1 VGPEDLTRKI
11 IKGKISFDEEGNLK
25 VDLDL
30 TRSGINLARVYDT
43 NGKLL
48 VEISILSLLR
58 NYETNTT
65 TIGHDSTF
73 TIPKQSLPGGWSYC
87 PMCLFPHVSLPHMP
101 LTPHIL
107 TPTYSYSHI
116 LLLSRAPSPTY
127 PHPHI
132 PLFPNA
138 LPPHTLYFIHFFI
151 YR

>member
-25 VDLDL
+25 VDFDL
-30 TRSGINLARVYDT
+30 TRSGMNLARVYDT

-73 TIPKQSLPGGWSYC
+73 TIPKQSLPGGDIVEY
-87 PMCLFPHVSLPHMP
+87 LAVVV
-101 LTPHIL
+101 
-107 TPTYSYSHI
+107 
-116 LLLSRAPSPTY
+116 
-127 PHPHI
+127 
-132 PLFPNA
+132 PNEK
-138 LPPHTLYFIHFFI
+138 TLQYGYLGF
-151 YR
+151 RLGLR

>member
-25 VDLDL
+25 VDFDL
-30 TRSGINLARVYDT
+30 TRSGMNLARLYDT

-73 TIPKQSLPGGWSYC
+73 TIPKQSLPGGDIVEYLAVVVPNEKTLQKGAQMGRTVEFDSYKEKC
-87 PMCLFPHVSLPHMP
+87 RRTQLCGNS
-101 LTPHIL
+101 TPN
-107 TPTYSYSHI
+107 SSF
-116 LLLSRAPSPTY
+116 R
-127 PHPHI
+127 
-132 PLFPNA
+132 
-138 LPPHTLYFIHFFI
+138 
-151 YR
+151 